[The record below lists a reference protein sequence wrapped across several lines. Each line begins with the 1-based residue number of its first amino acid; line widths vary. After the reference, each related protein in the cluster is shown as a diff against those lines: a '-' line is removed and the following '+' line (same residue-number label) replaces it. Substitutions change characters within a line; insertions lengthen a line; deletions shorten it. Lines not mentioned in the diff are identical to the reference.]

1 MSKNIKNDKTNS
13 IVLAEKDGW
22 SMSLELLEESEM
34 EEVLLEEDNGVSLYE
49 KVEKNG
55 VGENKSYKE
64 LKNCI
69 DLLKKYRKAKHGNV
83 S

>member
-34 EEVLLEEDNGVSLYE
+34 EEVLLEE
-49 KVEKNG
+49 
-55 VGENKSYKE
+55 KSQ
-64 LKNCI
+64 
-69 DLLKKYRKAKHGNV
+69 
-83 S
+83 